1 MFKVLST
8 MQKRKKG
15 YGLNQFDGKK
25 SIPKKVRSKAAYD
38 RLAGYLLD
46 KFIKD
51 YDPNHEPVEYD
62 FLRIHGKVYSFRIP
76 KDISQ
81 N

>member
-8 MQKRKKG
+8 MQNKKKG
-15 YGLNQFDGKK
+15 SGLNQFDGKR
-25 SIPKKVRSKAAYD
+25 STPKKVRSNAAYD

-51 YDPNHEPVEYD
+51 YDPNHEHIEYD
-62 FLRIHGKVYSFRIP
+62 FLRIHGKVYSFKIP
-76 KDISQ
+76 EDISQ